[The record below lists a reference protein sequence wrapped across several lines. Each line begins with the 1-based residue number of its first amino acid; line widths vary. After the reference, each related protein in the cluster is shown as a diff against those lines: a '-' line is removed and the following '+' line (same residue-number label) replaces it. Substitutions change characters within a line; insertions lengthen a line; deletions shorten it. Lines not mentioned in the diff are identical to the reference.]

1 MSNEEHEAFGF
12 KTNINLYKGK
22 MIGDMLYPLSVL
34 ITFFLINIKMS
45 TAVHLEFNPPINDK

>member
-34 ITFFLINIKMS
+34 ITFFL
-45 TAVHLEFNPPINDK
+45 DKYKNVNSRPFRIQSSDK